1 MRDEDLSYDL
11 YCVTEQSVQA
21 TCQGAGR
28 HDGGGE
34 HQRRGGGQRD
44 QQTQEKTRHLE
55 CCLVRGGEVR
65 DGGLTS
71 NFIITHTGHCGE

>member
-1 MRDEDLSYDL
+1 MRDSDLSDDL

-44 QQTQEKTRHLE
+44 QQTQEKTRYLD
-55 CCLVRGGEVR
+55 CGLVRGGEDR